1 MESVL
6 MGNMGAT
13 ETFSPTKDGMVEYI
27 QANTTSGKDIAIE
40 LPVPT
45 TQIVPPSTKVIVE
58 APKSSTSMIGRYL
71 PYALGAGVLYYLLF
85 MRKK

>member
-1 MESVL
+1 

-13 ETFSPTKDGMVEYI
+13 ETFSPTNDSMVEYI
-27 QANTTSGKDIAIE
+27 QANTASGKDIAIE

-85 MRKK
+85 MKKK